1 MIKHIRQKIQISF
14 YSIRKDIITIITIEP
29 NGTDIKTWIQSTA
42 YTFECYVYRN
52 FKKHHYVQS
61 LTKKFT

>member
-1 MIKHIRQKIQISF
+1 MTNFDQTYQTKDSTIFLVYQKG
-14 YSIRKDIITIITIEP
+14 YYYIEP
-29 NGTDIKTWIQSTA
+29 YGTDIKTWIQSTA